1 MISFFLSSGGERAS
15 FFIDRGTVS
24 SLFAA
29 IRNSF
34 SSFFHFFIRFRFDF
48 SSMRFFLLVD
58 IYIQILS
65 TILKTRQDEIKK
77 NTSPSRF
84 SAVSRYILDR
94 YYIVSGSDW
103 KSPFFR
109 RFQRQTDRP
118 TDRPTSRPNRFYRFR
133 ERKRYREKIRIVEQ
147 GPCHTECRS
156 EWFLRVQRVLYARR
170 QGTLKASRCARHVRR
185 MRVACKFEI
194 DIYRSTHIYIYQLSS
209 IIVTILLRIIIC
221 TNFMLRYK
229 INDKT
234 TTFSSLLLSETRSK
248 LIFGN
253 NQTIIKRAI
262 EATKIQACWK
272 SPRLLSENVHI
283 DNPSPRTSLPSRP
296 DCTSLRISND
306 NDSMQNSSPSL
317 CLYP

>member
-34 SSFFHFFIRFRFDF
+34 SSFFHFFIRFQFDF

-118 TDRPTSRPNRFYRFR
+118 TDRPPDQIDFTVSGNGS
-133 ERKRYREKIRIVEQ
+133 V
-147 GPCHTECRS
+147 T
-156 EWFLRVQRVLYARR
+156 ARR
-170 QGTLKASRCARHVRR
+170 YASSNKVPAIPSVGRSDFYACSACSTRVDRGRSKRRDARVTSAACVSRANLKLIY
-185 MRVACKFEI
+185 I
-194 DIYRSTHIYIYQLSS
+194 DRHIYIY
-209 IIVTILLRIIIC
+209 
-221 TNFMLRYK
+221 
-229 INDKT
+229 INY
-234 TTFSSLLLSETRSK
+234 
-248 LIFGN
+248 
-253 NQTIIKRAI
+253 
-262 EATKIQACWK
+262 
-272 SPRLLSENVHI
+272 
-283 DNPSPRTSLPSRP
+283 RP
-296 DCTSLRISND
+296 L
-306 NDSMQNSSPSL
+306 
-317 CLYP
+317 

>member
-77 NTSPSRF
+77 KNTSPSRF

-118 TDRPTSRPNRFYRFR
+118 TDRPPDQIDFTVSGNGSVTARRYASSNKVPAIPSVGRSDFYACSACSTRVDRGRSKRRDARASRP
-133 ERKRYREKIRIVEQ
+133 
-147 GPCHTECRS
+147 PHAC
-156 EWFLRVQRVLYARR
+156 RVQ
-170 QGTLKASRCARHVRR
+170 
-185 MRVACKFEI
+185 I
-194 DIYRSTHIYIYQLSS
+194 
-209 IIVTILLRIIIC
+209 
-221 TNFMLRYK
+221 
-229 INDKT
+229 
-234 TTFSSLLLSETRSK
+234 
-248 LIFGN
+248 
-253 NQTIIKRAI
+253 
-262 EATKIQACWK
+262 
-272 SPRLLSENVHI
+272 
-283 DNPSPRTSLPSRP
+283 
-296 DCTSLRISND
+296 
-306 NDSMQNSSPSL
+306 
-317 CLYP
+317 

>member
-118 TDRPTSRPNRFYRFR
+118 TDRPPDQIDFTVSGNGS
-133 ERKRYREKIRIVEQ
+133 V
-147 GPCHTECRS
+147 T
-156 EWFLRVQRVLYARR
+156 ARR
-170 QGTLKASRCARHVRR
+170 YASSNKVPAIPSVGRSDFYACSACSTRVDRGRSKRRDARVTSAACVSRANLKLIY
-185 MRVACKFEI
+185 I
-194 DIYRSTHIYIYQLSS
+194 DRHIYIY
-209 IIVTILLRIIIC
+209 
-221 TNFMLRYK
+221 
-229 INDKT
+229 INY
-234 TTFSSLLLSETRSK
+234 
-248 LIFGN
+248 
-253 NQTIIKRAI
+253 
-262 EATKIQACWK
+262 
-272 SPRLLSENVHI
+272 
-283 DNPSPRTSLPSRP
+283 RP
-296 DCTSLRISND
+296 L
-306 NDSMQNSSPSL
+306 
-317 CLYP
+317 

>member
-1 MISFFLSSGGERAS
+1 MFVPFDLWSHFFAELRRWFLFFYRLGENGRAFLSTAGRCLLYSLLLEIPFR
-15 FFIDRGTVS
+15 FF
-24 SLFAA
+24 
-29 IRNSF
+29 
-34 SSFFHFFIRFRFDF
+34 FFFYFIRFRYNFL
-48 SSMRFFLLVD
+48 STRFFLLVD

-65 TILKTRQDEIKK
+65 TILKTRQDEIK

-109 RFQRQTDRP
+109 RFQRLTDRP
-118 TDRPTSRPNRFYRFR
+118 TDRPPDQIDFTVSGNGSVDIPREDTHHRTRSLPYRVSVGVISTR
-133 ERKRYREKIRIVEQ
+133 AARA
-147 GPCHTECRS
+147 
-156 EWFLRVQRVLYARR
+156 LR
-170 QGTLKASRCARHVRR
+170 ASTGDAQSVAMRAQHVRR

-234 TTFSSLLLSETRSK
+234 TMSPLLLLSETRSPTR
-248 LIFGN
+248 LDRNLPSG
-253 NQTIIKRAI
+253 IIKR
-262 EATKIQACWK
+262 
-272 SPRLLSENVHI
+272 
-283 DNPSPRTSLPSRP
+283 
-296 DCTSLRISND
+296 
-306 NDSMQNSSPSL
+306 
-317 CLYP
+317 

>member
-118 TDRPTSRPNRFYRFR
+118 TDRPTSRPNRFYCFR

-156 EWFLRVQRVLYARR
+156 E
-170 QGTLKASRCARHVRR
+170 
-185 MRVACKFEI
+185 
-194 DIYRSTHIYIYQLSS
+194 
-209 IIVTILLRIIIC
+209 
-221 TNFMLRYK
+221 
-229 INDKT
+229 
-234 TTFSSLLLSETRSK
+234 
-248 LIFGN
+248 
-253 NQTIIKRAI
+253 
-262 EATKIQACWK
+262 
-272 SPRLLSENVHI
+272 
-283 DNPSPRTSLPSRP
+283 
-296 DCTSLRISND
+296 
-306 NDSMQNSSPSL
+306 
-317 CLYP
+317 

>member
-118 TDRPTSRPNRFYRFR
+118 TDRPPDQIDFTVSGNGSVTARRYASSNKVPAIPSVGRSDFYACSACSTRVDRGRSKRRDARASRP
-133 ERKRYREKIRIVEQ
+133 
-147 GPCHTECRS
+147 PHAC
-156 EWFLRVQRVLYARR
+156 RVQ
-170 QGTLKASRCARHVRR
+170 
-185 MRVACKFEI
+185 I
-194 DIYRSTHIYIYQLSS
+194 
-209 IIVTILLRIIIC
+209 
-221 TNFMLRYK
+221 
-229 INDKT
+229 
-234 TTFSSLLLSETRSK
+234 
-248 LIFGN
+248 
-253 NQTIIKRAI
+253 
-262 EATKIQACWK
+262 
-272 SPRLLSENVHI
+272 
-283 DNPSPRTSLPSRP
+283 
-296 DCTSLRISND
+296 
-306 NDSMQNSSPSL
+306 
-317 CLYP
+317 